1 MERELT
7 PSESLKIIE
16 TMIGQ
21 AKSSF
26 SRMSSYFLLWGVL
39 LIAAMI
45 TTYLLRDS
53 GEPWD
58 RGVAWGIVGVI
69 GGIASWLIGA
79 SQNKKEAVNNP
90 MDRIVGWVW
99 GSFIITMLLMI
110 FCFGGSGRDPGAA
123 IALLTALPT
132 FLTGQILRFKP
143 LIFGGILFWI
153 AGIIMFFS
161 GNLAVIVATYC
172 IAMLFGY
179 IVPGI
184 LLKRQEDGLRTA

>member
-7 PSESLKIIE
+7 PSESLKLIE

-26 SRMSSYFLLWGVL
+26 SRMSTYFLLWGVL

-45 TTYLLRDS
+45 ATYLLRDS
-53 GEPWD
+53 GGAWGHGAAW
-58 RGVAWGIVGVI
+58 GVAGIA
-69 GGIASWLIGA
+69 GGIASWIIGTTQA
-79 SQNKKEAVNNP
+79 RKEQVNNP
-90 MDRIVGWVW
+90 MDRVVGWVW
-99 GSFIITMLLMI
+99 GSFIITMVLLI
-110 FCFGGSGRDPGAA
+110 ICFAATHRDPGAA

-132 FLTGQILRFKP
+132 FLTGQIMRFKP
-143 LIFGGILFWI
+143 LIFGGLLFWV
-153 AGIIMFFS
+153 AGIIMFYS
-161 GNLAVIVATYC
+161 GNASVITFTYC

>member
-1 MERELT
+1 MEQELT
-7 PSESLKIIE
+7 PSESLKLIE
-16 TMIGQ
+16 TMISQ

-26 SRMSSYFLLWGVL
+26 SRMSIYFLLWGVL

-45 TTYLLRDS
+45 ATYLLRDS
-53 GEPWD
+53 G
-58 RGVAWGIVGVI
+58 GAWGQGAAWGVVGVI
-69 GGIASWLIGA
+69 GGIASWIIGA
-79 SQNKKEAVNNP
+79 AQSKMEQINNP
-90 MDRIVGWVW
+90 MDRVVGWVW

-132 FLTGQILRFKP
+132 FLTGQIMRFKP
-143 LIFGGILFWI
+143 LILGGVLFWV

-161 GNLAVIVATYC
+161 GNSAVIVSAYC